1 MSVCLYLQVVG
12 FEKAREPFGR
22 VGQYHGMVD
31 CFVRIAKEEGLMAF
45 YKGTSV
51 AILKVRDY
59 IGSRYVN
66 LLVTLFSSC
75 TALDQYSSRFHH
87 ILSSSMVY
95 TRTFSLNFRYNNI
108 ILFIYF

>member
-51 AILKVRDY
+51 AILKVREY
-59 IGSRYVN
+59 W
-66 LLVTLFSSC
+66 
-75 TALDQYSSRFHH
+75 Q
-87 ILSSSMVY
+87 
-95 TRTFSLNFRYNNI
+95 
-108 ILFIYF
+108 